1 MIRMP
6 KGQNTNS
13 GPPPDPNSLNSA
25 KRGLTFTALP
35 ANGYDGEVPDYPL
48 PKVKV
53 YEIYFEDKQRVKD
66 YDAETT
72 EDRFARELELW
83 AWAWRTPQ
91 AAAWAKEPWRQH
103 PVALWVRTAAIC
115 EGADAT
121 AADKNSLHRFADQIG
136 LTPAGLAFNGW
147 KIAADQLAEKR
158 AEKAPAPAVPT
169 ARDRMK
175 ALRGAAGQ

>member
-1 MIRMP
+1 MP
-6 KGQNTNS
+6 KGTNTNS
-13 GPPPDPNSLNSA
+13 GPPPDPSSLKSA

-35 ANGYDGEVPDYPL
+35 AEGYAGELPEYPL
-48 PKVKV
+48 PKIPV
-53 YEIYFEDKQRVKD
+53 YDIWFEDKVRHKKLD
-66 YDAETT
+66 DEATGARYG
-72 EDRFARELELW
+72 RELELW

-91 AAAWAKEPWRQH
+91 AAMWAKEPWRQH

-115 EGADAT
+115 ESGDAT

-136 LTPAGLAFNGW
+136 LTPAGLAYNGW
-147 KIAADQLAEKR
+147 KIASDQLAEKR
-158 AEKAPAPAVPT
+158 AERAPAAAAPT

>member
-1 MIRMP
+1 MP
-6 KGQNTNS
+6 SGGHANS
-13 GPPPDPNSLNSA
+13 GPPPDPNSLKSA
-25 KRGLTFTALP
+25 RRGLTYVALP
-35 ANGYDGEVPDYPL
+35 AAGYDGEIPPYPL
-48 PKVKV
+48 PKVPV
-53 YEIYFEDKQRVKD
+53 YDIYFEDKKRVKELD
-66 YDAETT
+66 EDATK
-72 EDRFARELELW
+72 DRFERELELW

-91 AAAWAKEPWRQH
+91 AAMWAAEPWRQH

-115 EGADAT
+115 EGSDAT

-158 AEKAPAPAVPT
+158 AEKAPAPSAPS